1 VNHVVG
7 SFLLALDL
15 GGAFV
20 FALSGGMMGV
30 RHRLDLFGV
39 LVLSFTAAV
48 VGGIIRDLL
57 IGAVP
62 PAAIGDW
69 RYLAVP
75 LVAGLI
81 TFFWSP
87 AIGRIRHPVQMLDA
101 VGLAIF
107 AVAGTSKA
115 LDYHLGPVA
124 AAMLGML
131 TGIGGGM
138 VRDLLVLEVP
148 IVLRAELY
156 AVAAMAGASIVVIG
170 RALNLPAAPTAIC
183 GAAVCFG
190 LRLTAIRYD
199 WHLPRAR
206 DARSAGTAPE
216 SSTRRR
222 REDPE

>member
-1 VNHVVG
+1 VVG

-57 IGAVP
+57 IGAIP
-62 PAAIGDW
+62 PAAINDW
-69 RYLAVP
+69 RYIAVP
-75 LVAGLI
+75 ILAGLI

-107 AVAGTSKA
+107 AVDGASKA
-115 LDYHLGPVA
+115 LNFHLGPIA

-138 VRDLLVLEVP
+138 VRDLLVREIP

-156 AVAAMAGASIVVIG
+156 AVAAMAGASIVVVG
-170 RALNLPAAPTAIC
+170 RAWNLPEAAVAIC
-183 GAAVCFG
+183 GAAVCLG
-190 LRLTAIRYD
+190 LRLMAIRYD

-206 DARSAGTAPE
+206 SAHSTAPE
-216 SSTRRR
+216 PETRLE
-222 REDPE
+222 RENPE